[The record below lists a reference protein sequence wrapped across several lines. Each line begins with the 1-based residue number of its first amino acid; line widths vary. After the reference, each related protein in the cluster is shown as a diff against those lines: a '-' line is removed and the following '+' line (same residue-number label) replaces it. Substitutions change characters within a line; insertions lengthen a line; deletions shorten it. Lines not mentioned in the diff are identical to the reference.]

1 MLKYEKD
8 YLDALQYILDEGK
21 WVKNERTGVNCLTVP
36 FLDFTYK
43 SEDVPLLTV
52 KQCYPVSSLAERIGY
67 WRRYDNA
74 QQFADIGSPT
84 WFKDANK
91 TSWQGSQWC
100 RGKDE
105 MGRVYGAATEHHEI
119 PELLKK
125 IALHQDDRGLIMNF
139 WRPELF
145 DQGCLRPCL
154 FQTVYNILDGELNIR
169 ATQRSM
175 DFMCGA
181 PFNSFSLWMENCL
194 FSGIAGLDQG
204 EVRHNI
210 TNAHIYE
217 PHLANAY
224 ELLKRKPLDINPL
237 VEVSDWVRTFN
248 DLIYRDNHARDYFS
262 LTGYEHLGK
271 VSFEMITD

>member
-8 YLDALQYILDEGK
+8 YLDALNYILDEGK

-36 FLDFTYK
+36 FLDFTYRP
-43 SEDVPLLTV
+43 EDVPLLTV
-52 KQCYPVSSLAERIGY
+52 KQCFPVSSIAERIGY
-67 WRRYDNA
+67 WRAYDNA

-91 TSWQGSQWC
+91 PSWQNNLNCKGEN
-100 RGKDE
+100 D
-105 MGRVYGAATEHHEI
+105 MGAAYGASTQPHEI
-119 PELLKK
+119 PELLNK
-125 IALHQDDRGLIMNF
+125 INSHQDDRGLVMNF

-145 DQGCLRPCL
+145 DKACLRPCL
-154 FQTVYNILDGELNIR
+154 FQTIYNILDDKLNVR

-181 PFNSFSLWMENCL
+181 PFNSFSLWMENKL
-194 FSGIAGLDQG
+194 FSTVAGLEQG

-210 TNAHIYE
+210 VNAHIYE
-217 PHLANAY
+217 PHLEGAY
-224 ELLKRKPLDINPL
+224 EMLQRKPLDINPV
-237 VEVSDWVRTFN
+237 VEVSDWVKSF
-248 DLIYRDNHARDYFS
+248 DDIIHKDNHARDYFK

-271 VSFEMITD
+271 IPFEMITD